1 MDEQPDDRN
10 DAQPWLQRL
19 THAAKE
25 MQDWQ
30 SSVDNI
36 DKAYADLNTLR
47 SQTRDREF
55 ALFWSNIQIIGPSIY
70 ARPPEPV
77 VTPKFKDR
85 RPLYRTAS
93 EFLERCTKISFDMA
107 DIDQQMIAAR
117 DDLAIAGRAA
127 FWVRYEDGKDERLC
141 YEHVD
146 RKDFLHD
153 PARYWDEVDW
163 VANGAWM
170 KPSEIDKRFGEAG
183 KRLTGSKLRA
193 EPVLHSAEMEDTTI
207 QIWEIWC
214 KSEDCVVWVAM
225 DHDEVLER
233 DKPHLKL
240 DGFFPCPRPAYATLK
255 RRSLIPIPDMLY
267 YKDQLEEVNTLT
279 RRIHALAEAIKV
291 RGFYAGGGD
300 LGAAVE
306 RAITMADDSQIL
318 LPVPA
323 LGELMA
329 RSGGDPIVWMP
340 LEMIAS
346 TITGLIELRRQVI
359 DDVYQVMGMSDIMRG
374 MSEAGET
381 LGAQRLKQQN
391 SSFRVRDKQN
401 ELVRIARDI
410 VRIGA
415 QVVAEEFSKQTLED
429 MAQMDLPTNGDIT
442 KQVKDIKAQAKEALE
457 GVTKAAEEASA
468 SGQQVDPQQF
478 EQQQMEIIQQS
489 QAALEQAGKTVTIDQ
504 VLEFL
509 KDEKLRPFVL
519 DIETDSTIYP
529 DEAAEKQARAEF
541 MSVFSGGMPMMQ
553 AAAQMGPEALGLV
566 GGVFKFALAPYRVGR
581 ELEGLIDDFV
591 DKGPEIVQRMMDQQA
606 ENPDEGLAASQME
619 LAKAEMAKVEAQSA
633 NYQAQAQLKAQELQ
647 LKGQEAQAQFAQQQE
662 GFRLEIEKARED
674 ADETRAQTEKLKA
687 ETQEIL
693 ARIGVPAAKV
703 QIDAAKAAADQ
714 QNRQAEQAISM
725 RMQQESRAQHQEDQQ
740 FQAGQSERD
749 REMTKEQMAAQ
760 TAQKDAPDG
769 R

>member
-1 MDEQPDDRN
+1 MAEDKDS
-10 DAQPWLQRL
+10 AKPWLQRL
-19 THAAKE
+19 ELATKE
-25 MQDWQ
+25 LQDWQ
-30 SSVDNI
+30 TASDNI
-36 DKAYADLNTLR
+36 DKQYADLAQLR
-47 SQTRDREF
+47 SAHRDREF

-93 EFLERCTKISFDMA
+93 EFLERCTKISLDLA

-117 DDLAIAGRAA
+117 DDLCISGRAV
-127 FWVRYEDGKDERLC
+127 FWVRYEDEDDGERIC

-170 KPSEIDKRFGEAG
+170 RPKEIEERFGERG
-183 KRLTGSKLRA
+183 RDLTERLAKGEEYDA
-193 EPVLHSAEMEDTTI
+193 VANNTI
-207 QIWEIWC
+207 QVWEIWC
-214 KSEDCVVWVAM
+214 KSEDCVVWVA
-225 DHDEVLER
+225 DGCEEVLER
-233 DKPHLKL
+233 AEPHLKL

-255 RRSLIPIPDMLY
+255 RRCLIPVPDMLY
-267 YKDQLEEVNTLT
+267 YKDQLEEVNDLT

-306 RAITMADDSQIL
+306 RAITIAGDDQIL
-318 LPVPA
+318 IPVPA
-323 LGELMA
+323 MGDLLA
-329 RSGGDPIVWMP
+329 KSGGEPIVWMP
-340 LEMIAS
+340 LEMIAT

-359 DDVYQVMGMSDIMRG
+359 DDVYQIMGMSDIMRG
-374 MSEAGET
+374 MTEAGET

-410 VRIGA
+410 VRLGA
-415 QVVAEEFSKQTLED
+415 QIMTEEFSDDTLID
-429 MAQMDLPTNGDIT
+429 MAQMDLPTVAEVK
-442 KQVKDIKAQAKEALE
+442 KQIKDVQSKAKEALE
-457 GVTKAAEEASA
+457 EARTKAEEAA
-468 SGQQVDPQQF
+468 AQGQQVDPAEF
-478 EQQQMEIIQQS
+478 EQAQMGIIQQS
-489 QAALEQAGKTVTIDQ
+489 QEALAQIQGLVTIDA
-504 VLEFL
+504 VMDFL
-509 KDEKLRPFVL
+509 DDEKLRPFIL

-529 DEAAEKQARAEF
+529 DEQAEKAARAEF

-591 DKGPEIVQRMMDQQA
+591 DKGPEIVKRMMEQQQDA
-606 ENPDEGLAASQME
+606 PDEGLGAAQME

-633 NYQAQAQLKAQELQ
+633 NYQAQAQLKAQELE
-647 LKGQEAQAQFAQQQE
+647 LRGQEAMGKFTQAQE
-662 GFRLEIEKARED
+662 EFRLEIEKARED
-674 ADETRAQTEKLKA
+674 VEETRARTEKLVA

-693 ARIGVPAAKV
+693 ARVGVPAAKV
-703 QIDAAKAAADQ
+703 ELDASKAVADQ
-714 QNRQAEQAISM
+714 AMRRDDQAISM
-725 RMQQESRAQHQEDQQ
+725 RMQQEDRAQHQEDQQ

-749 REMTKEQMAAQ
+749 REMTMQQKADQ
-760 TAQKDAPDG
+760 TAQKDAPNG